1 MEKYKAKGIIN
12 FVFDNSDVVIEER
25 EFNLYEKDLGWDE
38 FDIYDLM
45 TGEVF
50 LEAVDAGCFI
60 DYDGT
65 LADVFVDGCVSN
77 LGLCHRGIRQG
88 SFLATKDFWENL
100 MKTSKVEVNWANK

>member
-1 MEKYKAKGIIN
+1 MEKYKAKGVIN
-12 FVFDNSDVVIEER
+12 FVFDGFDVVIEER

-45 TGEVF
+45 TGEKF
-50 LEAVDAGCFI
+50 LEAVDTGCFM
-60 DYDGT
+60 DYDGI

-77 LGLCHRGIRQG
+77 LGLCHKDIHQG

-100 MKTSKVEVNWANK
+100 METSKVEVNWANK

>member
-1 MEKYKAKGIIN
+1 MEKYKAKGVIN
-12 FVFDNSDVVIEER
+12 FVFDGSDVVIEER
-25 EFNLYEKDLGWDE
+25 EFNVYEKDLGWDE

-45 TGEVF
+45 PGEVF
-50 LEAVDAGCFI
+50 LEAVDAGYFI

-65 LADVFVDGCVSN
+65 LADVFVDGCASN
-77 LGLCHRGIRQG
+77 LGLYHRGIRQG

>member
-1 MEKYKAKGIIN
+1 MKI
-12 FVFDNSDVVIEER
+12 VV
-25 EFNLYEKDLGWDE
+25 DE
-38 FDIYDLM
+38 IP
-45 TGEVF
+45 VWS
-50 LEAVDAGCFI
+50 AGCFI

>member
-1 MEKYKAKGIIN
+1 MEKYKAKGVID
-12 FVFDNSDVVIEER
+12 FVFDDFDVVIKER

-45 TGEVF
+45 TGEEF

-77 LGLCHRGIRQG
+77 LGLCHKGIHQG
-88 SFLATKDFWENL
+88 AFLATKEFWESL
-100 MKTSKVEVNWANK
+100 METNKIEVNWANK